1 MKNIYSNIY
10 KPNLN
15 NLKRAKKN
23 IENNN
28 IIGIPTETVYGL
40 AGNAYS
46 DNACKK
52 IFKLK
57 KRPKNNPLIVHYYN
71 VQKLKEDCNFNNNF
85 HKLYKRFCPGPITF
99 ILNLKKNSKISKIVT
114 NKKGALAVR
123 FPKHPVARSLL
134 KKLDF
139 PLAAPSANLSS
150 KVSAVSSDN
159 VKEDFGKKIKYV
171 LEGGKSS
178 IGLESTIIDI
188 RNRPKIL
195 RLGGLETSVI
205 KKVLKKKILMNTN
218 PKKISSPGQL
228 KIHYS
233 PGIPIRLNVKRIK
246 NNEAFLLFS
255 KKKERKSNYYFL
267 SQKGDLKEAAKNLY
281 STLRKIK
288 KNKYKSIAVGKIPNK
303 GLGKTI
309 NDRLI
314 RASKF

>member
-1 MKNIYSNIY
+1 MKINLANI
-10 KPNLN
+10 K
-15 NLKRAKKN
+15 KAKKLLN
-23 IENNN
+23 KCECVA
-28 IIGIPTETVYGL
+28 IPTETVYGL

-46 DNACKK
+46 DSACKK

-134 KKLDF
+134 KKLNF

-205 KKVLKKKILMNTN
+205 KKVLKEKILMNTN

-281 STLRKIK
+281 ITLRKIK